1 MSTIKLEIDDS
12 KVDIVLNI
20 IKNLKSGV
28 IKKYELIRNDKTQ
41 KDFMEA
47 SQESLEKVWDNN
59 EDSLYDRYLEV

>member
-28 IKKYELIRNDKTQ
+28 IKKYELIRDDKTQ